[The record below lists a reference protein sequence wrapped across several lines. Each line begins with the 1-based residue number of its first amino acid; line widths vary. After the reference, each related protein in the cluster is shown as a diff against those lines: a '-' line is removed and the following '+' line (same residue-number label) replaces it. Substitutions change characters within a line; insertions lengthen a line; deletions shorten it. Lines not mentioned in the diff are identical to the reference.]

1 MNNGSKI
8 RADEKE
14 EVGNEGLKINNKPPS
29 YPKRRSRVCENMNFS
44 PLPCCTM
51 VPGTFLHEK
60 FPGTATMTHS
70 LRPQWSNG
78 PVKCHYP

>member
-29 YPKRRSRVCENMNFS
+29 YPKRRSRG
-44 PLPCCTM
+44 L
-51 VPGTFLHEK
+51 
-60 FPGTATMTHS
+60 ATQKEEVGSVRT
-70 LRPQWSNG
+70 
-78 PVKCHYP
+78 